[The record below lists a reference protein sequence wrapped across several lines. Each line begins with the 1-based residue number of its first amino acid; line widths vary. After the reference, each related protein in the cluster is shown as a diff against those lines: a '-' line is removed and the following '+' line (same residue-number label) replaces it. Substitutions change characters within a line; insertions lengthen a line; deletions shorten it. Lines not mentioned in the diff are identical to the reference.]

1 MNNIEQLTAS
11 YIYNGKI
18 IGWFQGS
25 SEFGP
30 RALGNRSILCKPY
43 PSKMKDY
50 LNKRVKFREYFRP
63 FAPAVL
69 KENSK
74 EYFNLNQESPH
85 MLIACKAKKNKKN
98 LIPAVVH
105 VDETC
110 RVQTVTKET
119 NLKFYKLIDE
129 FKKISS
135 IPVLLNTSF
144 NIKGQPMVNTP
155 SQAVDTFLRT
165 KIDILAIGDY
175 IITKKK

>member
-1 MNNIEQLTAS
+1 
-11 YIYNGKI
+11 
-18 IGWFQGS
+18 
-25 SEFGP
+25 
-30 RALGNRSILCKPY
+30 
-43 PSKMKDY
+43 
-50 LNKRVKFREYFRP
+50 
-63 FAPAVL
+63 
-69 KENSK
+69 
-74 EYFNLNQESPH
+74 

-110 RVQTVTKET
+110 RVQTVTKKT